1 MKQKRL
7 EDKNEQN
14 ISDLW
19 TSSGPTCLIRITEGK
34 EIKKRIT
41 EGEEK
46 GTGKNI

>member
-1 MKQKRL
+1 MKQNRL

-19 TSSGPTCLIRITEGK
+19 PSSGPACLIRIP
-34 EIKKRIT
+34 

-46 GTGKNI
+46 GTEKNI